1 MFVVLAIVAVIVFF
15 GVTVLAQDRFADI
28 GTMLDKNTSLL
39 QPPERFSQEETLMFS
54 GRAYLWSQ
62 YIEAYLDG
70 SIINILVGFG
80 PEGWVGRFS
89 LYAHN
94 TFVSYLYELGL
105 LGVAA
110 FLWLLISNFVVAL
123 HANSDDK
130 PILISCHIGFFVLN
144 LATMPFWTLEGAI
157 LYALLLSQTWHSK
170 STKVSAEETLQP
182 RSPLA
187 GEWLVAAGIRDRSH
201 SHR

>member
-182 RSPLA
+182 RLRLRENGSLQP
-187 GEWLVAAGIRDRSH
+187 E
-201 SHR
+201 

>member
-1 MFVVLAIVAVIVFF
+1 VTVFVFF
-15 GVTVLAQDRFADI
+15 GVAILAQERFADI

-39 QPPERFSQEETLMFS
+39 QPPERFSEEETRMFS

-62 YIEAYLDG
+62 YIDAFLDG

-105 LGVAA
+105 FGVAA
-110 FLWLLISNFVVAL
+110 FLWILISNFLRAL
-123 HANSDDK
+123 HASSADM

-157 LYALLLSQTWHSK
+157 LYALLLSQTWHLE
-170 STKVSAEETLQP
+170 STRVSE
-182 RSPLA
+182 
-187 GEWLVAAGIRDRSH
+187 GELLHPEIGLRASGSVQSH
-201 SHR
+201 

>member
-1 MFVVLAIVAVIVFF
+1 
-15 GVTVLAQDRFADI
+15 
-28 GTMLDKNTSLL
+28 
-39 QPPERFSQEETLMFS
+39 MFS

-80 PEGWVGRFS
+80 PEAWVGRFS

-105 LGVAA
+105 FGVAA
-110 FLWLLISNFVVAL
+110 FLWLLISNFITAL

-130 PILISCHIGFFVLN
+130 PILISCHIGFFVLK
-144 LATMPFWTLEGAI
+144 FWPRCRSGRSGGRFSRTPAQPNVALEIDQSICGRNAGA
-157 LYALLLSQTWHSK
+157 A
-170 STKVSAEETLQP
+170 P
-182 RSPLA
+182 PLA
-187 GEWLVAAGIRDRSH
+187 GEWLVAAGIRGRSH